1 MFRVLRQS
9 VQHLNQRGYLFIWAN
24 VLCLMT
30 MLPVVTAPAG
40 WAGLTYLAYL
50 SATQRQVSLE
60 DFWEGFKQ
68 HIWRGL
74 AITVW
79 NVVILGINLVNLWG
93 YSLDPSPITTLL
105 RPVWIITI
113 ALWLTIQLYLW
124 PILHHMQQP
133 TLLGALRN
141 AVVMIWLNPLMTLGM
156 WLVLF
161 IVWSVS
167 TILAASW
174 LLLTLSVMAIFLTHI
189 VMDRLSISGYSE

>member
-174 LLLTLSVMAIFLTHI
+174 LLLTLSIMAVFLTYV